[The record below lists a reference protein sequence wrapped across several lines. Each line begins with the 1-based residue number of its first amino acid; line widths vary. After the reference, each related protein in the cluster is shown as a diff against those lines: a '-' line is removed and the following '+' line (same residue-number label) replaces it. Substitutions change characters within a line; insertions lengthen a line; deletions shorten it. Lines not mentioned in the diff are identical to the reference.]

1 MKAVSCLTEEVRDNH
16 MLALRKRL
24 PRPLFERGAMTM
36 FLVDTTA
43 FLRFITVLYT
53 TMTNHYT
60 MKIDDYTKESPLSL
74 TEFSMCMMMVLC
86 ASSSRRCPFPQ
97 KSGQGGEPVMKSL
110 TNDESM
116 RLLVCIDST
125 TDFESGTEYSTV
137 SSIAP
142 TAGSV
147 APTAGSIAPTAG
159 SVYSSDGYSN
169 SMNGSGKSQDPMAD
183 LIGIVKPPLDL
194 EEGIA
199 A

>member
-24 PRPLFERGAMTM
+24 RRPLFERGAMTM

-53 TMTNHYT
+53 AMTNHYT

-125 TDFESGTEYSTV
+125 TDFEGGTEYSTV
-137 SSIAP
+137 SS
-142 TAGSV
+142 V
-147 APTAGSIAPTAG
+147 APTVGSGYSTFSSG
-159 SVYSSDGYSN
+159 YSSDSYSN
-169 SMNGSGKSQDPMAD
+169 SMNSSGKSQDSMAD

>member
-1 MKAVSCLTEEVRDNH
+1 

-24 PRPLFERGAMTM
+24 RRPLFERGAMTM

-125 TDFESGTEYSTV
+125 TDFEGGTEYSTV
-137 SSIAP
+137 SSVAP
-142 TAGSV
+142 TVSSVAPTVSSVAPTVGSV
-147 APTAGSIAPTAG
+147 APTVGSG
-159 SVYSSDGYSN
+159 YSSDSYSN
-169 SMNGSGKSQDPMAD
+169 SMNSSGKSQDSMAD

>member
-125 TDFESGTEYSTV
+125 TDFEGGTEYSTV
-137 SSIAP
+137 SS
-142 TAGSV
+142 V
-147 APTAGSIAPTAG
+147 APTVGSG
-159 SVYSSDGYSN
+159 HSSDSYSN
-169 SMNGSGKSQDPMAD
+169 SMNSSGKSQDPMAD